1 MSAPARPSLLRRL
14 RGLAAAAAAVLALA
28 LVPAGPGFASVAPAP
43 STHVSTAAGDSDDPP
58 LSATVAA
65 EKAGVLAPGEPLT
78 VSITVTNSSDLAY
91 GSGTAVLWVDP
102 TAQKSRSSLDS
113 WLASTDAVDKSV
125 TVGSAPVPTLE
136 SGSSTIVTV
145 TVPAGSLPFAADPS
159 QSVFGIGA
167 SVSMGTTTTNARGSL
182 VWSPGATA
190 TPSTVGV
197 VMPIVSPSTSDG
209 LISAADL
216 ATYTAPNG
224 VLTRELDGLVH
235 HSTVAIGLDPMIVA
249 SIRALGNAAPASA
262 SEWLFRLSLLP
273 NDTFSLGF
281 GDADIVGQ
289 IQSGLAKPLTPISL
303 GYALDP
309 KNFTPSPSPVGEP
322 AAVDPTPTKSP
333 TPSPTPTAG
342 NQPVLPT
349 LDELVSWDFS
359 LQGIAWPGDGTV
371 RAADLAPLR
380 AAGYSTT
387 LISGGNTNAAS
398 LNGTSNAVL
407 PFDGGK
413 LGVADA
419 SLSAAI
425 RQAASASSDASWNA
439 AMSKVNA
446 QLELASQEG
455 GQAKHVLIAFDRS
468 WPSSGTQLQ
477 RTLDSLL
484 NSPWSAPATLPE
496 TLSAPSTSGLAL
508 VDAPESQSRVSAIRS
523 LTDDE
528 GRLDQFATILDD
540 PTTLT
545 GASRSQLL
553 TLLAVSWQNP
563 RNDWGAAVTKSHAA
577 TSKTL
582 NSVTI
587 VPTEN
592 VNLVSAQGS
601 IPFTVVN
608 ELRSEAVNL
617 VLRAD
622 PSNSRLEIDQDTTK
636 RVPAD
641 SRATM
646 LVPVKAKLG
655 NGQVTLTLTL
665 YSPTGVQIGPQST
678 AKVDVHADWE
688 GIGAL
693 ILGILLV
700 LLFGFGLVRN
710 ILRRRDQRKHDLDE
724 TDGPAGSDGPDGSDD
739 PAADTEDAQRG

>member
-1 MSAPARPSLLRRL
+1 MSAPARPALLRNL
-14 RGLAAAAAAVLALA
+14 RSLAALVGSALA
-28 LVPAGPGFASVAPAP
+28 LTFVPGTAALASVPVPP
-43 STHVSTAAGDSDDPP
+43 SAQVSTATDDSEDSP
-58 LSATVAA
+58 LTATLAA
-65 EKAGVLAPGEPLT
+65 DRAGVLAPGETLT
-78 VSITVTNSSDLAY
+78 ASITVSNSSDLSY
-91 GSGTAVLWVDP
+91 GAGTAVLWVDP
-102 TAQKSRSSLDS
+102 AAQKSRSTLDT
-113 WLASTDAVDKSV
+113 WLASTDAVDKAV
-125 TVGSAPVPTLE
+125 TIGTAPVPILE
-136 SGSSTIVTV
+136 PGGSTVVTV
-145 TVPAGSLPFAADPS
+145 IVPAASVPFAADPS
-159 QSVFGIGA
+159 QAVFGIGA
-167 SVSMGTTTTNARGSL
+167 SVTAGATTTNARSSI

-190 TPSTVGV
+190 TPTTVGV
-197 VMPIVSPSTSDG
+197 VMPIVSPSSADG
-209 LISAADL
+209 LISADDL

-224 VLTRELDGLVH
+224 VLTRELDGLVR

-262 SEWLFRLSLLP
+262 SDWLRRLSLLP

-281 GDADIVGQ
+281 GDADLVGQ
-289 IQSGLAKPLTPISL
+289 FQSGLTKPLTPVSL
-303 GYALDP
+303 DYALDP
-309 KNFTPSPSPVGEP
+309 KNFTPSPTPVGEP
-322 AAVDPTPTKSP
+322 PDTHPTQTESP

-342 NQPVLPT
+342 NTPVLPT

-371 RAADLAPLR
+371 RAADLPALK
-380 AAGYSTT
+380 AAGFSTA

-398 LNGTSNAVL
+398 INGTSNAVL

-419 SLSAAI
+419 ALSAAI
-425 RQAASASSDASWNA
+425 RQASSAASDAAWNA

-484 NSPWSAPATLPE
+484 NTPWSTPATLPD
-496 TLSAPSTSGLAL
+496 TLAAPSTSGLAL
-508 VDAPESQSRVSAIRS
+508 VDAPESQARVSAIRS

-540 PTTLT
+540 PTTMT
-545 GASRSQLL
+545 GAARAELL

-563 RNDWGAAVTKSHAA
+563 RNDWAAAVAKSRS
-577 TSKTL
+577 TTTKTL
-582 NSVTI
+582 DSVKI

-608 ELRSEAVNL
+608 DLKDQAANV

-636 RVPAD
+636 RIPAD

-665 YSPTGVQIGPQST
+665 YSPTGVQIGDQSS

-693 ILGILLV
+693 IFGILLV
-700 LLFGFGLVRN
+700 LLFGFGIVRN
-710 ILRRRDQRKHDLDE
+710 ILRRRDQRKEDDGDE
-724 TDGPAGSDGPDGSDD
+724 TPEAET
-739 PAADTEDAQRG
+739 TEDAERG